1 MFMHV
6 NSRTENYQ
14 PANQQRYPKPSAL
27 RQCPADWNCSNRKAV
42 WSHWPDL
49 ETEASGWIAMWAL
62 FKSLHPAV
70 WVDEVWVDEFRGLYI
85 FVHMSYVFWLY
96 YTNCYPIYCSSHDQ
110 PGIPPL
116 TNKSNETRL
125 RVVASYMP
133 SCCLQFQHASACFS
147 SPSQGVRITF
157 LKFFGQEERRVW
169 LPRPY
174 FDLYIVYISILL
186 NRIEPNRT

>member
-1 MFMHV
+1 MQSQAHCGSV
-6 NSRTENYQ
+6 LQIEIVPIARQYGLTDRTLKLKPAAGLQCEHCSRVFTPPYGLM
-14 PANQQRYPKPSAL
+14 RYGL
-27 RQCPADWNCSNRKAV
+27 
-42 WSHWPDL
+42 
-49 ETEASGWIAMWAL
+49 M
-62 FKSLHPAV
+62 SL
-70 WVDEVWVDEFRGLYI
+70 GGYI
-85 FVHMSYVFWLY
+85 FLCICHMFFWLY

-186 NRIEPNRT
+186 NRIEPNLS